1 MFVDRRDLI
10 VPTNSLVRSTG
21 FGSTVMIS
29 TAVGGRAGPAG
40 PAGPAPVAP
49 PLPHPP
55 ADPRKRTM
63 IRARRTFVISYGQ
76 SHPGGFGQPSAPVRM
91 RSTGP
96 RVRGRRRAGSGET
109 AKDLND
115 RLLNDGIWRA
125 P

>member
-49 PLPHPP
+49 PLPHAP

-63 IRARRTFVISYGQ
+63 IRARRTFVISYWV
-76 SHPGGFGQPSAPVRM
+76 SPVRAD
-91 RSTGP
+91 S
-96 RVRGRRRAGSGET
+96 AS
-109 AKDLND
+109 
-115 RLLNDGIWRA
+115 RA
-125 P
+125 PSRPLGCDPRGQG